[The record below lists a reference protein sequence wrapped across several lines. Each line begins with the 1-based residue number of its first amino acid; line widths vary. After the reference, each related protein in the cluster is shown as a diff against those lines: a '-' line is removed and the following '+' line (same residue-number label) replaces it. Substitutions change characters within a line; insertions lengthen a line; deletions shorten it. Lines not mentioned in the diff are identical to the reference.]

1 MCEPNFLVDGSR
13 PPLPGDY
20 VAHLRELVGAGRRG
34 DAVEYFMTRAVG
46 LPAEMVAPMR
56 DMPMWSAMEAEAH
69 TLPYDGAVVG
79 ESMSGK
85 DTRARAM
92 GICASACVGHRRRHH
107 PVADGGRGGL
117 AAALPQAARR
127 TLEGETHDVDP
138 EPLAPVLIEFFG
150 GGVR

>member
-1 MCEPNFLVDGSR
+1 MSRCSSGGNLALESAARGIPIEALAVCEPNFLVDGSR

-79 ESMSGK
+79 ESRSGK
-85 DTRARAM
+85 T
-92 GICASACVGHRRRHH
+92 
-107 PVADGGRGGL
+107 
-117 AAALPQAARR
+117 
-127 TLEGETHDVDP
+127 P
-138 EPLAPVLIEFFG
+138 EPE
-150 GGVR
+150 R